1 MHLDQGKIRAYV
13 DQELEPSEQTEIGR
27 HLSNCP
33 ACSARFE
40 QVKHELTF
48 TETRLAVLTPGPNQR
63 LDLGTARRHFQTFQA
78 RKKENISMWD
88 KLFTRRLRPVW
99 GVALLALIV
108 VLAAA
113 FPSVRAA
120 ANTFLGLFRV
130 EQIAVVEINP
140 ANLPDQ
146 LGSSVTFEEM
156 LSQNIT
162 FEQFGE
168 TSQVS
173 SVEAARKEAGMDV
186 RLPTQGA
193 GEPELWVHPGSQVSF
208 EVDLARLRLLLNEIG
223 RTDVEL
229 SDEIDGTTATLYVR
243 PSVVA
248 GYGTCDYLSEPDELG
263 EVRGPTP
270 RDCTLFVQIPSPEV
284 TTPEGLNLPEIGRA
298 FLQVMGMSEAEAA
311 RFSDTIDWTTTLIVP
326 IPQYSVDY
334 IDVKVDGV
342 DGVLFQ
348 QDLDRYQPNYMLL
361 WVKDGVVYSL
371 NGVGDGLQGLALAN
385 SLR

>member
-1 MHLDQGKIRAYV
+1 
-13 DQELEPSEQTEIGR
+13 
-27 HLSNCP
+27 
-33 ACSARFE
+33 
-40 QVKHELTF
+40 
-48 TETRLAVLTPGPNQR
+48 
-63 LDLGTARRHFQTFQA
+63 
-78 RKKENISMWD
+78 MWD

-113 FPSVRAA
+113 FPPVRAA
-120 ANTFLGLFRV
+120 ANNFLGLFRV

-146 LGSSVTFEEM
+146 LGSSATFEEL
-156 LSQNIT
+156 LSKNIT

-168 TSQVS
+168 PSQVS
-173 SVEAARKEAGMDV
+173 SVEAASMEAGMKV
-186 RLPTQGA
+186 RLPTKAG

-208 EVDLARLRLLLNEIG
+208 EVDLARLRPLLNEIG
-223 RTDVEL
+223 RTDVVL
-229 SDEIDGTTATLYVR
+229 SDEIDGTTATLTVQ

-263 EVRGPTP
+263 AMRGTTP
-270 RDCTLFVQIPSPEV
+270 RDCTLLVQIPSPEV
-284 TTPEGLNLPEIGRA
+284 STPAGLNLPEIGRA

-326 IPQYSVDY
+326 IPMYSVDY

-371 NGVGDGLQGLALAN
+371 NGVGDGQAGVALAN